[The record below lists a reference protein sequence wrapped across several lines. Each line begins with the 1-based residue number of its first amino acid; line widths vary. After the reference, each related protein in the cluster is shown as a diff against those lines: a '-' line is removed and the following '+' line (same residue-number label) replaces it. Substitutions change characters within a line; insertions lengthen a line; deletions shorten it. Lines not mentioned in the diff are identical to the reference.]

1 MHGLPLCQ
9 ESNKKDFKNEIQLL
23 ASLGNHLEM
32 LKVLKYVSSVCL
44 KRANLYLFAN

>member
-1 MHGLPLCQ
+1 MVYLYAR
-9 ESNKKDFKNEIQLL
+9 KVTKYFFKNEIQLL